1 MATKDLVGY
10 HKNMV
15 EAFKM
20 EVSTEMLKQNKE
32 AQKLARYINR
42 FGKRVEKI
50 EKLKK
55 KLFE

>member
-1 MATKDLVGY
+1 MVVRDLKNY

-15 EAFKM
+15 EAFRM
-20 EVSTEMLKQNKE
+20 EVSTEMLKEDKE
-32 AQKLARYINR
+32 AQKLAKYINR

-50 EKLKK
+50 ERLVK

>member
-1 MATKDLVGY
+1 MVVRDLVGY
-10 HKNMV
+10 HRNMV
-15 EAFKM
+15 DAFKM

>member
-1 MATKDLVGY
+1 MVVRDLKGY

-15 EAFKM
+15 EAFRM
-20 EVSTEMLKQNKE
+20 EVSTEMLKEDKE
-32 AQKLARYINR
+32 AQKLAKYINR

-50 EKLKK
+50 ERLAK

>member
-1 MATKDLVGY
+1 MVVRDLVGY

-15 EAFKM
+15 DAFKM

-32 AQKLARYINR
+32 ARKLAKYINR

-50 EKLKK
+50 EKLKR

>member
-1 MATKDLVGY
+1 MVIKDLVGY

-20 EVSTEMLKQNKE
+20 EVSIEMLKQNKE